1 MSERERGD
9 KAHSGATPL
18 DLPGRL
24 DHLDRQI
31 AAFMRHYGLILLR
44 YSLAVVFIWFGA
56 LKVVWMSPAEEL
68 VRNTVYWMDPEIFIP
83 ILGVWEM
90 LIGACLLFRPLIRV
104 ALPLLFLQMP
114 GTVLPLFLLPEVC
127 FTVIPFGL
135 TMEGQYIIKNLTLV
149 SAALVVGG
157 SVRGRLHSPPGSS
170 FGP

>member
-1 MSERERGD
+1 
-9 KAHSGATPL
+9 
-18 DLPGRL
+18 
-24 DHLDRQI
+24 
-31 AAFMRHYGLILLR
+31 MRHYGLILLR

-68 VRNTVYWMDPEIFIP
+68 VRNTVYWMDPELFIP

-90 LIGACLLFRPLIRV
+90 LIGAGLLFRPLIRV

-127 FTVIPFGL
+127 FTSIPFGL

-157 SVRGRLHSPPGSS
+157 SVRGRLPTPPGLSI
-170 FGP
+170 GPLVSNR